1 MKRFFTMSTSTLTL
15 YATSVEQQFAR
26 IPDWAKIFSIA
37 ISLAN
42 LVIGDILT
50 PVLCLIAVAS
60 SVDWFFGRIVAK
72 KKGTYQKDLST
83 YGWQLKLGVLLVIMM
98 VRGFEE
104 WFAALEILDTRGF
117 VSTAIA
123 VGIFIDELDSI
134 DENFFELRGR
144 RIPGLGRALEWM
156 RSVQD
161 RLMGDSDVNNTP
173 QRRSTDA

>member
-1 MKRFFTMSTSTLTL
+1 MKRFFTLSTNTLTL
-15 YATSVEQQFAR
+15 YLTSVEQQFAR
-26 IPDWAKIFSIA
+26 VPDWAKVFGFVVGV
-37 ISLAN
+37 AN
-42 LVIGDILT
+42 LIVGDILT
-50 PVLCLIAVAS
+50 PVLTLIAVAS

-104 WFAALEILDTRGF
+104 WFATLEILDTRGF

-156 RSVQD
+156 RGVQD
-161 RLMGDSDVNNTP
+161 RLMGDSDVSNAP
-173 QRRSTDA
+173 HRRSTDA